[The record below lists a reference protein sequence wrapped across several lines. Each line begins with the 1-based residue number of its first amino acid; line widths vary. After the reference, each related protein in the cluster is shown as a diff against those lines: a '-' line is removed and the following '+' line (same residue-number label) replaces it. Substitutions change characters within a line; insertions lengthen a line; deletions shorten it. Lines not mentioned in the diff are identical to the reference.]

1 MKIICDSC
9 GAKYSIADEKV
20 EGKVFKIR
28 CKKCSE
34 VIVVEGTDDGF
45 DDAEDQEL
53 GNYSDAYD
61 GGAAA
66 EWYVVIDGERVGPVT
81 PDEVEGYFSSGQL
94 HAESYVWKDGL
105 EDWVMLETLDEF
117 AHLIEDSAGP
127 NEKTMIADQSGQ
139 AVSGSEAHVGQA
151 EASTTD
157 SGSVGDGYAAQG
169 GGDATAVMDPQ
180 TFEDENY
187 DQGLNAGSERHQP
200 ETQSESDQ
208 FAAVESGSYDESP
221 SDGLGSDP
229 GLASSQP
236 SDDNSDG
243 YDSEQGGMFAAFDD
257 SDDDFDDGYGADAGG
272 GGFDAASAQ
281 QQDKSSPEVGETEED
296 LVGAR
301 NENSVLFSLGSM
313 EDSESSGGES
323 ASSGGAAGQAQ
334 GNDKSGL
341 IDIQSL
347 ASTHAAMKDDGSAD
361 SGQDDEEF
369 VANTM
374 SMPALTPSGSQKSN
388 KGLIIG
394 VSVGAAVLAAVL
406 SGAVV
411 YLFVLDDDDEP
422 VQEEVVAQADE
433 ADEEDQGDDAD
444 DDAADEAQ
452 AAAEAALAAGGDED
466 DAEEDGDDEEDED
479 ADDEEQAE
487 EEEAD
492 EQEEAVA
499 QRDTSDSGGGGTAT
513 GGGGTGGTGGGT
525 TTGGSDGST
534 GGGGSGGGSDDSG
547 GIAQR
552 LGGGDDEPEPEA
564 EPEEDLPDRL
574 SRSMVQ
580 ETIQRYR
587 SRVRDCAENSNPD
600 GLSGNAM
607 VRFQV
612 VGSGAVRS
620 ASAQGEFS
628 GTEVGSCIEGV
639 VRDMRFPET
648 HDDSRTINFPF
659 SVR

>member
-45 DDAEDQEL
+45 DDAQDQDL

-105 EDWVMLETLDEF
+105 DDWVMLETLDDFE
-117 AHLIEDSAGP
+117 HLIEDSAGP

-139 AVSGSEAHVGQA
+139 AVSGSEAHVGQSHS
-151 EASTTD
+151 ASASD
-157 SGSVGDGYAAQG
+157 AGYGDGLSEG
-169 GGDATAVMDPQ
+169 GGDATAVMDPE
-180 TFEDENY
+180 TFQEDDYE
-187 DQGLNAGSERHQP
+187 QGFDGGDSHQP
-200 ETQSESDQ
+200 RETKSESDQ
-208 FAAVESGSYDESP
+208 YAAVESGSYDESP
-221 SDGLGSDP
+221 SQGLGGEPD
-229 GLASSQP
+229 LSS
-236 SDDNSDG
+236 SETNEDSGDD
-243 YDSEQGGMFAAFDD
+243 YDSDQGGMFAAFDD
-257 SDDDFDDGYGADAGG
+257 SDDDFDDGYGADGGG

-281 QQDKSSPEVGETEED
+281 QQGGASPEVGETEED

-313 EDSESSGGES
+313 EQSESSGGDS
-323 ASSGGAAGQAQ
+323 ASSAGAPGQAQ

-347 ASTHAAMKDDGSAD
+347 ASTHAAMKDDGSTD
-361 SGQDDEEF
+361 SVQDDEEF

-394 VSVGAAVLAAVL
+394 VSIGAAVLAAVL

-411 YLFVLDDDDEP
+411 YLFVLDDDEQP
-422 VQEEVVAQADE
+422 AQQEVVAQADE
-433 ADEEDQGDDAD
+433 SDDEAADE
-444 DDAADEAQ
+444 DAADEAADEAE
-452 AAAEAALAAGGDED
+452 AAAEAALEAGEDED
-466 DAEEDGDDEEDED
+466 EDAEEDEEADED
-479 ADDEEQAE
+479 ADEEEDGDEAQAEAEEDADEED
-487 EEEAD
+487 AD
-492 EQEEAVA
+492 EEEEAVA
-499 QRDTSDSGGGGTAT
+499 QREPSDSDSGSTGG
-513 GGGGTGGTGGGT
+513 GGGGTGGETAGGGGGT
-525 TTGGSDGST
+525 A
-534 GGGGSGGGSDDSG
+534 GGGDSG
-547 GIAQR
+547 GIAQQ
-552 LGGGDDEPEPEA
+552 LDDDEDDEPEPEA
-564 EPEEDLPDRL
+564 EPEQELPDSL

-580 ETIQRYR
+580 DTVQRYR
-587 SRVRDCAENSNPD
+587 SQVRDCAEDSNPE

-607 VRFQV
+607 VRFEV
-612 VGSGAVRS
+612 VGSGAVQS

-628 GTEVGSCIEGV
+628 GTEIGGCIEGV